1 VIRLILFDIDGT
13 LVRTADAGRRALS
26 RAFEELFAV
35 TNALDGV
42 PLAGRTD
49 SWIVADVAAKRN
61 LRLDVHTVERLRS
74 AYLRCLPAE
83 LDEPGLRKG
92 VMPGVRPLLQTLST
106 REDAYVALLTGNFEE
121 GARIKLEYFDLWRYF
136 RCGAFG
142 DNAPER
148 NGLLPRALARVRACG
163 GPAVDPGAVVIVGDT
178 PLDVAVAV
186 AGGARSVAVT
196 TGNYDVA
203 TLSASGADVVLND
216 LSDVAAALDAMG
228 FERR

>member
-1 VIRLILFDIDGT
+1 VTRLILFDIDGT

-26 RAFEELFAV
+26 RAFEELLGV

-42 PLAGRTD
+42 PIAGRTD
-49 SWIVADVAAKRN
+49 SWIVADVAARRN
-61 LRLDVHTVERLRS
+61 LLCDVHTVERLRS
-74 AYLRCLPAE
+74 AYLRHLPTE
-83 LDEPGLRKG
+83 LDQPGSRKG
-92 VMPGVRPLLQTLST
+92 VMPGVRPLLQALST

-121 GARIKLEYFDLWRYF
+121 GARIKLAYFDLWRYF

-148 NGLLPRALARVRACG
+148 NGLLPRAVARVRECG
-163 GPAVDPGAVVIVGDT
+163 GPAVDPAAVVIVGDT

-186 AGGARSVAVT
+186 AGGARSVAVATGDCDVT
-196 TGNYDVA
+196 T
-203 TLSASGADVVLND
+203 LRASGADVVLND
-216 LSDVAAALDAMG
+216 LSDVAAVLDAMG

>member
-49 SWIVADVAAKRN
+49 SWIVAAVAAARK

-74 AYLRCLPAE
+74 AYLRYLPTE
-83 LDEPGLRKG
+83 LAEPGLRKG
-92 VMPGVRPLLQTLST
+92 VMPGVRSLLQALST
-106 REDAYVALLTGNFEE
+106 RDDAYVALLTGNFEE

-136 RCGAFG
+136 PCGAFG

-163 GPAVDPGAVVIVGDT
+163 GPVVDPGAVVIVGDT

-186 AGGARSVAVT
+186 AGGARSVAVA
-196 TGNYDVA
+196 TGTSDVA

-216 LSDVAAALDAMG
+216 LSDVPAALDAMG